1 MQVKTCYPQDYDES
15 DWIKGKYSFVMS
27 IIPKNCTLQ
36 NF

>member
-1 MQVKTCYPQDYDES
+1 MQVKTCYPLDCYES
-15 DWIKGKYSFVMS
+15 DQIKGKYSFVTS